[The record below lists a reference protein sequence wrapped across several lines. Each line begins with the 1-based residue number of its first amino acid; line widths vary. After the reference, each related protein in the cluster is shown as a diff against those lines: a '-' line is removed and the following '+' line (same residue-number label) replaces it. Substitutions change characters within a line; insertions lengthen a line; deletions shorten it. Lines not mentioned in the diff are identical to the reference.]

1 MPEYLSPG
9 VYVEEVDRGPKPI
22 EGVATAVAAFVGF
35 TEKADLE
42 REVDGEIVN
51 EDLLNKPRLITN
63 WSQYVQSFGGFVQG
77 AYLPHAVYGYFN
89 NGGSRC
95 FVVSVKTIGRAEAGL
110 LGGDGKEHLRVRAKT
125 AGFTRLR
132 VRAVAELPEPSAP
145 AAKSKGKPKEGEL
158 PEAPPPPP
166 EGGHTFKLT
175 VERQTTSGAW
185 LEKETLSEINLV
197 EVEDKG
203 TKRVQVAYKNNKAP
217 ELVDLFLSD
226 PAAPLAT
233 ITPVNQEQPLSL
245 KEKQLLPATSQEFKG
260 DVAER
265 TGMGTLE
272 ALDDVTM
279 VCIPDL
285 MTVPPGEKLN
295 LDLVKGVQT
304 AMITHCERM
313 GDRVAILDS
322 PPNATPQEIKD
333 WRMNFAG
340 YDSSYAT
347 LYYPWVQVDDPI
359 QNRPIYVPPCGHVGG
374 VWARN
379 DNTRGVHKAPANEV
393 VLGATGL
400 AYNMTKGEQ
409 DTLNPDGI
417 NCIRA
422 FPGRG
427 IRIWGARTLTSN
439 PSWRYLNVRRLF
451 NMIEKSIERG
461 TQWVVFE
468 PNDMLL
474 WARVRRDVGSFL
486 STVWSDGA
494 LFGASPTQAF
504 FVKCDEE
511 LNPPESRDLGRL
523 IIEIGIAPVKPA
535 EFVIFRISQWA
546 GGG

>member
-9 VYVEEVDRGPKPI
+9 VYVEEIDRGPKPI
-22 EGVATAVAAFVGF
+22 EGVATAVAAFIGF
-35 TEKADLE
+35 TEKADWE
-42 REVDGEIVN
+42 RVVDGEVIT
-51 EDLLNKPRLITN
+51 EELLNKPRLVTN
-63 WSQYVQSFGGFVQG
+63 WSQYVQCFGGFVKG

-110 LGGDGKEHLRVRAKT
+110 LGGDGKEHLRVRAKQ
-125 AGFTRLR
+125 AGFNRLR
-132 VRAVAELPEPSAP
+132 VRVSVPELPEPA
-145 AAKSKGKPKEGEL
+145 AAKTKAKAKEGEAS
-158 PEAPPPPP
+158 EAPAQPA
-166 EGGHTFKLT
+166 EGPRPFKVT
-175 VERQTTSGAW
+175 VERQGANDAW
-185 LEKETLSEINLV
+185 IEKETLSDVTLI

-203 TKRVQVAYKNNKAP
+203 TKRVQVAFKNNKIP
-217 ELVDLFLSD
+217 ELIDLFVAD
-226 PAAPLAT
+226 GTAPLAV
-233 ITPVNQEQPLSL
+233 ITPVAQEQPLSL
-245 KEKQLLPATSQEFKG
+245 KEKMLLPATSKEFKG

-279 VCIPDL
+279 VCVPDL
-285 MTVPPGEKLN
+285 MSVPPGEKLN
-295 LDLVKGVQT
+295 LDMVKAVQT

-322 PPNATPQEIKD
+322 PPNATPQEVKE
-333 WRMNFAG
+333 WRVNIAG

-347 LYYPWVQVDDPI
+347 LYYPWIQVDDPI
-359 QNRPIYVPPCGHVGG
+359 ENQPILVPPSGHVGG
-374 VWARN
+374 IWARN

-400 AYNMTKGEQ
+400 AFNMTKGEQ
-409 DTLNPDGI
+409 DTLNPEGV

-427 IRIWGARTLTSN
+427 IRIWGARTLSSN

-511 LNPPESRDLGRL
+511 LNPAASRDLGRL